1 MSFFED
7 TDAVNAF
14 LAQLATEQA
23 VEPMVEPIDE
33 PTCHPMD
40 YAEVTGLADE
50 MADEIYPDA
59 DFEPVHMV
67 DERGAVW
74 YTF

>member
-1 MSFFED
+1 MYDFED
-7 TDAVNAF
+7 VNAV
-14 LAQLATEQA
+14 LAQLAADNA
-23 VEPMVEPIDE
+23 VEPMAEPIDE

-40 YAEVTGLADE
+40 WAEVTGLADE
-50 MADEIYPDA
+50 LADEVYTED